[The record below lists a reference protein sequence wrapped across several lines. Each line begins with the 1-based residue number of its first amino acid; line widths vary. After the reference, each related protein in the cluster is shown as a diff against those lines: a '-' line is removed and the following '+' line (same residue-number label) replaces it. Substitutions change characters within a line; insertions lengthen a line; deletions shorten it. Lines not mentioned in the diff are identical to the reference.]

1 MNLRK
6 ENAAEWVT
14 KCTEGKK
21 AASALREKLEW
32 SEMGGGSSLLCSDL
46 EKVAANFVVPP
57 GQLLLL
63 MDTSDMG

>member
-1 MNLRK
+1 
-6 ENAAEWVT
+6 
-14 KCTEGKK
+14 
-21 AASALREKLEW
+21 
-32 SEMGGGSSLLCSDL
+32 MGGGSSLLCSDL